1 LPELKSFLLEGHVD
15 EYRDVEVVF
24 IPGRNAVLTIFEDG
38 QEQEKVMLSAIKTKD
53 EMHKLM
59 SDKGFER
66 KTKEEIDA
74 KMADKE
80 KDRDQT
86 LEDAKKKMRE
96 RYTNLKQNQ
105 KKNKERLSPPAPM
118 NKDVE
123 RMLFDGKVNTK
134 NLVAN
139 EAHGLAGQLLPL
151 VSVSMVIGFVFLR
164 RKKSKN
170 DAYVQ

>member
-1 LPELKSFLLEGHVD
+1 LLDGHVD
-15 EYRDVEVVF
+15 EYKDVKVVF

-38 QEQEKVMLSAIKTKD
+38 QEQEKVVLSAIKTKD

-59 SDKGFER
+59 LDKGFER

-80 KDRDQT
+80 KDHDRT
-86 LEDAKKKMRE
+86 LEDARKKMKE

-105 KKNKERLSPPAPM
+105 RKNKERLSPPAPM
-118 NKDVE
+118 KEDVE
-123 RMLFDGKVNTK
+123 RMLFDGQANNKKT
-134 NLVAN
+134 VAN
-139 EAHGLAGQLLPL
+139 ESHGPTGQLLPL

-170 DAYVQ
+170 DTYVQ